1 MGSRQNPAATTP
13 SAHTRAA
20 CATCSRCSIRRGYR
34 HRSLA
39 RRWRRHA
46 ICLPVSRACVTTCA
60 CCVGR
65 TRQRGQPV
73 AQGSDPAGAE
83 YVLPLLLHRRIREA
97 SEWPAK
103 QVRRWGWKPSTS
115 LAEVWRSYT
124 SLTDRNGQQAFVHT
138 GRAMIDM
145 AGQRISAHERL
156 YLAEARPTMIVW
168 GDRDR
173 IIPVAHAYRTA
184 EAIPD
189 ARLEIIEGAGTS
201 LRGMMPIGFCR
212 CWRISWQRR
221 HQRTCPRHSAES
233 YSSARHP
240 TTN

>member
-1 MGSRQNPAATTP
+1 MGSPQNPAAITS

-46 ICLPVSRACVTTCA
+46 IFLPVSRACATTCA

-65 TRQRGQPV
+65 ARQRGQPV
-73 AQGSDPAGAE
+73 AQGSDPAGRRIRTAASA
-83 YVLPLLLHRRIREA
+83 HRRIREA

-103 QVRRWGWKPSTS
+103 QVRRLGCKPSTS

-138 GRAMIDM
+138 VRAVIDM
-145 AGQRISAHERL
+145 AGQRISAHDRL
-156 YLAEARPTMIVW
+156 YLAEALPTMIVW

-173 IIPVAHAYRTA
+173 IIPVAHAYRTG
-184 EAIPD
+184 
-189 ARLEIIEGAGTS
+189 ARA
-201 LRGMMPIGFCR
+201 
-212 CWRISWQRR
+212 RR
-221 HQRTCPRHSAES
+221 HRERHARACG
-233 YSSARHP
+233 SARSASRQ
-240 TTN
+240 